1 MLFLWKSVNKVSDS
15 SRKILVDFY
24 QKFFSMQN
32 MLWALRLKVY
42 YKMSQ
47 QDILKKLFYVG
58 EEPSADDP
66 ICKFACEILPK
77 SIDNFEDWENWR
89 FANLLNP
96 HEDGSVWNVD
106 PMWIEQRIRFG
117 ETKRVEKLFHENSMT
132 YASLVM
138 FYILKLQELD
148 CIRAATEGLRLNVG
162 KEEAMYVAGVSA
174 EE

>member
-1 MLFLWKSVNKVSDS
+1 MVLPVPGPPVMILTRLLKASTIACFCSGAKVISFIFWKSVNKVSDS

-47 QDILKKLFYVG
+47 QDILKRLFYVG

-117 ETKRVEKLFHENSMT
+117 ETIKAYKN
-132 YASLVM
+132 
-138 FYILKLQELD
+138 
-148 CIRAATEGLRLNVG
+148 
-162 KEEAMYVAGVSA
+162 
-174 EE
+174 